1 MHGDGERILNNGPEM
16 SSMDHAEEKEIQAE
30 EIKEENF
37 EDFLEQTFS
46 AIQEG
51 EVLQGRVVLIG
62 KEHVMVDV
70 GYKSEGQIPISE
82 FEDEGGR
89 VAVQEGDI
97 IDVLLENRDDAE
109 GAVVLSKSKA
119 DKIKV
124 WEDIRR
130 AYEEG
135 QEVEGRVIGRVKGG
149 LSVDIGVTAFL
160 PGSQVDL
167 RPVRNLEKL
176 IGQTLRFRVLKYN
189 RRRSN
194 IVLSRRVLLEEERSQ
209 AREETLAVLH
219 EGMTTKG
226 VVKNITDYGAFLD
239 LGGVDGLL
247 HITDMSWGRV
257 KHPSDVLQVGE
268 EMEVKVLQF
277 DKERERV
284 SLGLKQLT
292 PDPWS
297 NIEEKYPQGSRLH
310 GKVVSIMDYG
320 AFVELEPGVEG
331 LVHVSEMSWTR
342 RIRHPSKILN
352 VGDVVEVAVLDVDP
366 ERKRISLGMKQVMPN
381 PWASVA
387 EKYPVGT
394 IIQGKIRNI
403 TEFGLFIGLDEGIDG
418 MVHVSDISWTKRIR
432 HPGEVYKKGDEVQAI
447 VLHIDQENERFSLGI
462 KELGPDPW
470 DSIPERYPVGS
481 RVKGRVTSVTDFG
494 VFLEIEE
501 GIEGLIHISELR
513 KEKVKSASDICREG
527 DELEAMVIHLDPKER
542 KVGLSLKAVQQ
553 VDEESDFQGYMA
565 NQRGYTPTIGA
576 ILRDELLKK
585 AKKDQEEAEKKAVSP
600 EPSEGG
606 LEENEADASN
616 VDVEEIKPSE

>member
-1 MHGDGERILNNGPEM
+1 M